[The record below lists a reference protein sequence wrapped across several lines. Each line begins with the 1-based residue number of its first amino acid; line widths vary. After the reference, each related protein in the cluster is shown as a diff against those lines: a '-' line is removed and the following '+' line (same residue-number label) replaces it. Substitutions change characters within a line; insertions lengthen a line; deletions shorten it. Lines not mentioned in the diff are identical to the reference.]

1 MSNQKISFK
10 KVIQSLVVVCLSLVV
25 SYHLQPMLESK
36 PRLVSTFV
44 TIFSILAGFLIA
56 IMIFVVDPIV
66 RKAKSWDELQ
76 GMEPVV
82 FIRLNRCKYLFYLY
96 LLSLCLAV
104 AVDLVPNEHEALH
117 KWLQIAFLTF
127 SITVLI
133 ASFGLPKRLI
143 SIQMEMY
150 NEALKK
156 WEPEGIDNANRE
168 VEDEIKRMSNENSP
182 KE

>member
-1 MSNQKISFK
+1 MNNHRISFR
-10 KVIQSLVVVCLSLVV
+10 KVLIFFVTIFLSIFIG
-25 SYHLQPMLESK
+25 YHLQPMLESK
-36 PRLVSTFV
+36 PRLVGTFV

-82 FIRLNRCKYLFYLY
+82 SIRLNRCKFLFYLY
-96 LLSLCLAV
+96 LFSLCFAV
-104 AVDLVPNEHEALH
+104 AVDLVPNEYEVLH
-117 KWLQIAFLTF
+117 KWLQVAFLSL
-127 SITVLI
+127 SIGVLI

-156 WEPEGIDNANRE
+156 WEPEGIGAANRE
-168 VEDEIKRMSNENSP
+168 VENEVKRTNSENES